1 MGYTVSGCGLPWKGA
16 DCLPHGRG
24 DDLSEAHY
32 KGALI
37 TGELLYTMACIYFVI
52 LLSSHMMMMLL
63 LLLLD
68 RGGHGRRGSY
78 YYYYLSSNNKII
90 I

>member
-1 MGYTVSGCGLPWKGA
+1 MSYTVSECGLPWKGA
-16 DCLPHGRG
+16 DCLPCGSG

-37 TGELLYTMACIYFVI
+37 TGELLYTLACIYFVI
-52 LLSSHMMMMLL
+52 CCLSYHKMSLLL

-78 YYYYLSSNNKII
+78 YLLLL
-90 I
+90 